1 VGRRLSTGVA
11 FTYLLV
17 AGHSCRTNI
26 AELLRHPAGR
36 WLCRIQQVD
45 RTRQD
50 WPGYSACLCWAH
62 ARRKLVEIIRNGS
75 APIAEDGLKR
85 IGELYRTEAELRGL
99 DQTARL
105 AGDKNCQ
112 RH

>member
-1 VGRRLSTGVA
+1 
-11 FTYLLV
+11 
-17 AGHSCRTNI
+17 
-26 AELLRHPAGR
+26 
-36 WLCRIQQVD
+36 
-45 RTRQD
+45 
-50 WPGYSACLCWAH
+50 
-62 ARRKLVEIIRNGS
+62 VEIIRNGS